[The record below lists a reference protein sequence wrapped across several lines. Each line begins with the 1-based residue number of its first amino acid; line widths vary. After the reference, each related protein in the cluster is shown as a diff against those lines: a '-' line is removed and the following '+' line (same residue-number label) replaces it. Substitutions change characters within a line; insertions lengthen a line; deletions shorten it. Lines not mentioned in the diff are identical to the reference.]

1 MEKKIM
7 MPANYNVMSEEE
19 MTYTQ
24 GGNAVDAAFSA
35 VVSLSSLAVSVLYIY
50 NYAKGMKATREYIKA
65 HKGEDTSTL
74 VDGGIEVYSNYVQSS
89 PVNAIKDIA
98 AGLASMSFFPI
109 TALCVVTA

>member
-24 GGNAVDAAFSA
+24 GGDATSILYMASS
-35 VVSLSSLAVSVLYIY
+35 VCSLVLSVAYVY
-50 NYAKGMKATREYIKA
+50 NYAKGMKATRDYIKA

-74 VDGGIEVYSNYVQSS
+74 VDGGLEAYSNYVQSS
-89 PVNAIKDIA
+89 PVNAVKGIA
-98 AGLASMSFFPI
+98 AGLASGSFFPI